1 VATADKLIELFSE
14 AKAKPAGAVRENF
27 VALACGDD
35 PELRQQLFSLLQAD
49 AQDVDPDF
57 LKHSPL
63 LRLNRLVTE
72 KPGDRIGRYKLLQQL
87 GEGGCGVVYMAE
99 QEEPVRRRV
108 ALKVIKVGMD
118 TKSVIA
124 RFEAERQAL
133 ALMDHPNIAK
143 VFDAGATETGRPF
156 FVMELVRGTK
166 ITEYC
171 DRSNLTT
178 EQRLELFTQ
187 VCHAVQHAHQKG
199 IIHRDL
205 KPSNILVTLHDGVPV
220 PKVIDFGIA
229 KATTDQWLTDKTIFT
244 AFEQFVGTPAYISPE
259 QAEMSGLDIDT
270 RSDIYSLGVLLYELL
285 TGRTPL
291 DPEELVR
298 SGMNEMRR
306 KIREEEA
313 LRPSTRL
320 STMQAADLTTIA
332 KQRQEDVPKLIHH
345 LRGDLDW
352 IVMKCLEKDRTRR
365 YETANGL
372 GADVRRHLQ
381 NEAVTARPPSRAYQ
395 FQKLIRRNTLAFA
408 AGAAVAVA
416 LIIGAAASTM
426 QAVRA
431 TRAEHEQG
439 RLRQDA
445 QAEAAKSQQV
455 AAFLQDM
462 LKGVGPSFA
471 VGRDTAML
479 REILDETAKRLA
491 DLKQQPSVEADL
503 RETLGNV
510 YADLA
515 EHRNAAAMHRQALM
529 IRRRIF
535 GNEHTKTASSLHN
548 LGVALW
554 NQGELKEAEALLR
567 ESLAVRRK
575 IFGDEH
581 AEVAKTLHQLG
592 ATLRFEGN
600 IAQSETVQREALA
613 IRRKVF
619 GSNDV
624 HVALSLNDLGS
635 LLLFQ
640 NQTTEAEAMLV
651 EALETRKKL
660 FGIIHPTVAESINNL
675 ACVYRAQNKLPEA
688 EAMHREALAM
698 QRKLLGEKHPWTA
711 FPLRDLGL
719 TLWREKRLAEAESA
733 IRSAVTLQEQLG
745 DKEHPEAAV
754 WRYDLARLMS
764 EEGKI
769 DEAVLF
775 CRAEVESR
783 KRFLG
788 AQHPAVAESLHYLGM
803 TLRAAGRYEE
813 AEGVFRDG
821 LAMRRKLFGSESL
834 PVGNSLSLLG
844 ICLAHQ
850 HKLAEA
856 EDRFRE
862 SLQIRGKLLGSEHTD
877 VVRSVQRLVRLLLV
891 EKKFAEAESLSRD
904 CLVVCGKFHSE
915 DWLRFYTEV
924 LLGASLLG
932 QQQYAEGE
940 SLLLSGC
947 EGMKQR
953 EQEIPDEYKPGL
965 VEALQGVV
973 LFYEAT
979 AQAGKAVEWKARLHA
994 AQAKDAPP
1002 VRSSQ

>member
-1 VATADKLIELFSE
+1 
-14 AKAKPAGAVRENF
+14 
-27 VALACGDD
+27 
-35 PELRQQLFSLLQAD
+35 
-49 AQDVDPDF
+49 
-57 LKHSPL
+57 
-63 LRLNRLVTE
+63 
-72 KPGDRIGRYKLLQQL
+72 
-87 GEGGCGVVYMAE
+87 M
-99 QEEPVRRRV
+99 
-108 ALKVIKVGMD
+108 
-118 TKSVIA
+118 
-124 RFEAERQAL
+124 
-133 ALMDHPNIAK
+133 
-143 VFDAGATETGRPF
+143 
-156 FVMELVRGTK
+156 
-166 ITEYC
+166 
-171 DRSNLTT
+171 
-178 EQRLELFTQ
+178 Q

-229 KATTDQWLTDKTIFT
+229 KATTDQRLTDKTIFT
-244 AFEQFVGTPAYISPE
+244 AFEQFIGTPAYMSPE

-291 DPEELVR
+291 DPEELLR
-298 SGMNEMRR
+298 SGMNETRR

-320 STMQAADLTTIA
+320 SAMQAADLTIIA
-332 KQRQEDVPKLIHH
+332 KHRQADVPKLIH
-345 LRGDLDW
+345 LVRGDLDW

-372 GADVRRHLQ
+372 AADLKRHLQ
-381 NEAVTARPPSRAYQ
+381 NEPVTARPPSRAYQ
-395 FQKLIRRNTLAFA
+395 FQKLIRRNKLAFA

-416 LIIGAAASTM
+416 LIIGVALSTM

-439 RLRQDA
+439 RLRQEA

-479 REILDETAKRLA
+479 REILDQTAKRLG

-529 IRRRIF
+529 IRRRVF

-554 NQGELKEAEALLR
+554 NQGELKEAETLLR

-592 ATLRFEGN
+592 ATLRFQGN

-619 GSNDV
+619 GSNDL

-640 NQTTEAEAMLV
+640 HQTSEAEAMLV
-651 EALETRKKL
+651 EALATRKKL
-660 FGIIHPTVAESINNL
+660 FGSFHPTVAESINNL

-698 QRKLLGEKHPWTA
+698 QRKLLGDKHPWTA
-711 FPLRDLGL
+711 FALRDLGL
-719 TLWREKRLAEAESA
+719 TLWKEKRLAEAESA

-745 DKEHPEAAV
+745 EKEHPEAAV
-754 WRYDLARLMS
+754 WRSDLARLLS
-764 EEGKI
+764 EQGKM

-775 CRAEVESR
+775 CRAEVDSR

-788 AQHPAVAESLHYLGM
+788 PEHPAVVESVHHLGM
-803 TLRAAGRYEE
+803 TLRAAGKYEE

-821 LAMRRKLFGSESL
+821 LAMRRKLLGSESL
-834 PVGNSLSLLG
+834 PVASSLSLLG
-844 ICLAHQ
+844 MCLAKQ
-850 HKLAEA
+850 NKLAEA
-856 EDRFRE
+856 ENRFRE
-862 SLQIRGKLLGSEHTD
+862 SLQIRRKLLGSEHTN
-877 VVRSVQRLVRLLLV
+877 VVMSVQRLVRLLLV

-904 CLVVCGKFHSE
+904 CLVVCGKFHSD
-915 DWLRFYTEV
+915 DWLRFYTEI

-932 QQQYAEGE
+932 QKQYAEGE
-940 SLLLSGC
+940 RLLLSGC
-947 EGMKQR
+947 EWMKQR
-953 EQEIPDEYKPGL
+953 EQEIPVEYKHRL
-965 VEALQGVV
+965 VEALQRAVE
-973 LFYEAT
+973 FYEAN

-994 AQAKDAPP
+994 AQATND
-1002 VRSSQ
+1002 